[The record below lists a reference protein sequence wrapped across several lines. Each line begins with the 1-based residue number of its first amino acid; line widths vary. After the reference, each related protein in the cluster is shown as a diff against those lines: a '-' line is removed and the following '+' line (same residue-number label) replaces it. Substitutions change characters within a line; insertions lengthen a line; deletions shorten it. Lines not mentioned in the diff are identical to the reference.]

1 MSDSLVLTVIG
12 DDRTGL
18 VRSLSRVVA
27 EHDGSWQE
35 SQMARM
41 AGKFAGI
48 LRAEVPED
56 RSAALVAAL
65 RELSTDGLQ
74 IVVESGAQE
83 EDADG
88 APISIELVGSDRP
101 GIVRELSTALGDRHI
116 NIEEIRTGTAEA
128 PMSGGRLF
136 TAELQVRLPSGV
148 SARQLRETLEGLAN
162 EIMVDIDIADGPSAT

>member
-1 MSDSLVLTVIG
+1 MSVSLVLTVIG
-12 DDRTGL
+12 DDRPGL
-18 VRSLSRVVA
+18 VRSLSRAVA

-48 LRAEVPED
+48 LRAEVAQE
-56 RSAALVAAL
+56 RSSALEAAL

-74 IVVESGAQE
+74 IVIESGDQE
-83 EDADG
+83 DSAG
-88 APISIELVGSDRP
+88 VAVQIVLVGSDRP
-101 GIVRELSTALGDRHI
+101 GIVRELSGALGEGGI

-136 TAELQVRLPSGV
+136 TATLSVRLPTGV
-148 SARQLRETLEGLAN
+148 STKHLRETLEGVAN
-162 EIMVDIDIADGPSAT
+162 EIMVDIDISDGPTAA